1 MRTAAEYLRD
11 KPHARASTLASR
23 EKIAAT
29 VEQLN
34 REIAEA
40 KSAQRPTR
48 KSIIDRFMPWFS
60 GRRA

>member
-1 MRTAAEYLRD
+1 MRTAAEYLR
-11 KPHARASTLASR
+11 KHPSAGPSTIATR

-48 KSIIDRFMPWFS
+48 KSIIGLFMPWLR
-60 GRRA
+60 RRA

>member
-1 MRTAAEYLRD
+1 MRNAAEYLRA

-34 REIAEA
+34 RELAATKAAEPPA
-40 KSAQRPTR
+40 R
-48 KSIIDRFMPWFS
+48 KSIIDRFMPWFR
-60 GRRA
+60 RRA